1 MRYRYRKSTK
11 LKKKEGVLFV
21 SYIFIFF
28 GTVTLLWTFAPIVL
42 FQAGEL
48 LAGYHSVTPV
58 PKSVLA
64 TSLNKGMNIYNNS
77 LSPYYSSYLRDFT
90 QAGEWF
96 PQRPQHVTNRRTSKE
111 NELSVPKLN
120 LTNAQVKVVVE
131 SLDKSLVQYG
141 DDVYP
146 GEAGN
151 AVILGHSTLPQLF
164 KAGDPKSF
172 FTYLPSMDRGDEIQ
186 VKVSGFTYTFVV
198 YDIFIVDPKDTWVL
212 DSKADG
218 SILTLITC
226 VPPGTY
232 QKRLIVK
239 SQLKHL

>member
-1 MRYRYRKSTK
+1 MRYGYRKTTK
-11 LKKKEGVLFV
+11 LKKKESVLLA
-21 SYIFIFF
+21 SYIFIFL
-28 GTVTLLWTFAPIVL
+28 GTVTLLWTFAPILL

-48 LAGYHSVTPV
+48 LSTYQNVTPI

-64 TSLNKGMNIYNNS
+64 SSLRKGMNVYNNS

-96 PQRPQHVTNRRTSKE
+96 PQRPQHVTNRRAAKE
-111 NELSVPKLN
+111 YKLSVPKLN
-120 LTNAQVKVVVE
+120 LVDVQVKVGVE
-131 SLDKSLVQYG
+131 ALDKSLVQYG

-151 AVILGHSTLPQLF
+151 AVVLGHSTLPQLF
-164 KAGDPKSF
+164 KEGDPKSF
-172 FTYLPSMDRGDEIQ
+172 FTYLPSIDRGDEIQ
-186 VKVSGFTYTFVV
+186 VLIGGFTYTFVV

-212 DSKADG
+212 DQKAEE

-239 SQLKHL
+239 SRLKHL